1 MIASHH
7 LDGAVGG
14 PHTITAIP
22 DVIGAQCG
30 THHSQHALSGH
41 ELMVM
46 RRPHGPETSHTRPR
60 PFTAT
65 GSRMVHHAGNAR
77 SHKTIRSVNKQQPK
91 GSRAKRYRHE
101 TNQTEGEEAHS
112 HHEPELLQRCCC
124 VRVARCCRCHRP
136 CWLTRAS
143 RPRRH
148 VGCRPREA
156 IRRATS
162 SSCDRRRHAACELAG
177 HVAGLRDGPISSS
190 SATTCAAARAPS
202 WEAATARAAQA
213 HGRAPFRG

>member
-1 MIASHH
+1 M
-7 LDGAVGG
+7 AVGAARATEPRAALRHAWSAGCPPARGRAVAGCTGRGVRRARARRSPRRRSAHRRADVGTARG
-14 PHTITAIP
+14 PTVQRAASASPIRVSVVTFDDRITSSRRRGRRAAHNHRDTRRYRRTMRHTSLTA
-22 DVIGAQCG
+22 
-30 THHSQHALSGH
+30 HALSGH

-124 VRVARCCRCHRP
+124 VRVARCCRC
-136 CWLTRAS
+136 
-143 RPRRH
+143 
-148 VGCRPREA
+148 
-156 IRRATS
+156 
-162 SSCDRRRHAACELAG
+162 
-177 HVAGLRDGPISSS
+177 
-190 SATTCAAARAPS
+190 
-202 WEAATARAAQA
+202 
-213 HGRAPFRG
+213 